1 MKATETAG
9 DSAVFELKGS
19 VLTVMVLYVKD
30 TDPDALYPLLK
41 KKIGPARS
49 FFNNAPILVDL
60 KYVDEAAQLRL
71 DFLVL
76 TTFLRGL
83 GLVPVGVRAASDTVS
98 RRVIDAGLGVL
109 PPAKQEKNLPPE
121 EVMPEEE
128 PVSTAETP
136 VAPSPVEEPVEAAP
150 EEEAPEPLVEV
161 VPTMVITHPVRSGQ
175 QVVAQDGDLVII
187 APVNAGAEVIA
198 AGNIHVYGALRGRA
212 MAGVHG
218 NHDARIFCLQCNA
231 ELLAV
236 GDAYIVNDALPEDV
250 QNRCV
255 MISRGSKRLHF
266 DVLGTFDASH

>member
-9 DSAVFELKGS
+9 DSSVFELKGS

-83 GLVPVGVRAASDTVS
+83 GLIPVGVRAASDVVA

-109 PPAKQEKNLPPE
+109 PPAKQEKHIPPE
-121 EVMPEEE
+121 EVI
-128 PVSTAETP
+128 
-136 VAPSPVEEPVEAAP
+136 P
-150 EEEAPEPLVEV
+150 EEEALVKTAEVPAAPVEPEAAPAEAPVPEPLVEV
-161 VPTMVITHPVRSGQ
+161 VPTMVITQPVRSGQ
-175 QVVAQDGDLVII
+175 QIVAQDGDLVII

-198 AGNIHVYGALRGRA
+198 AGNIHVYGTLSGRA

-218 NHDARIFCLQCNA
+218 NKDARIFCLQCNA

-236 GDAYIVNDALPEDV
+236 GDAYIVNDALPENV
-250 QNRCV
+250 QNHCV
-255 MISRGSKRLHF
+255 MISRGGKRLHV
-266 DVLGTFDASH
+266 DVLGTFDTSH